1 VFELAIAI
9 FRLRLLFRFQQ
20 NVATLATVRNT
31 ALAIGFATAVAIGL
45 SVWLVGGR
53 GNGEMAAVASEFI
66 LIGFAM
72 FAFVCAVLAAR
83 ATRGRR
89 RIAWICQAV
98 GLAGW
103 AAGEMLWTYFD
114 LVLNTDPFPSVAD
127 AAYLLYPVGAC
138 AALVL
143 YCGGYSR
150 PGRGRMV
157 LDALIVAGSLFE
169 IFWVLVLRDIYEA
182 GAESRF
188 EMGLSLAYPVS
199 DIVVVTVAV
208 LVLGRARPGSRVT
221 LGVLTLGN
229 VLNAMS
235 DSVWVYLDANNAY
248 VNGHLVD
255 VGWIFGL
262 LALGSAALLSRRSLH
277 ADDLKPHVPSRTS
290 SWLPYLPIGL
300 AGAVC
305 APTVIRAPG
314 MTPLLASA
322 MVLISAVLARQFLMV
337 GENRRLLA
345 MVADQALRDPLT
357 GLANRALFHD
367 RLTHAMQLHE
377 RDNQSV
383 TVLSLDLDDF
393 KLVNDSLGH
402 PAGDALLRMVGE
414 RILGCVRS
422 SDTVARLGGDEYA
435 VLMEGTAE
443 QSRLIAHRVVQEFTK
458 SFALDGNE
466 LIIRPSV
473 GLAIVTAADLT
484 TSADVMLKHADMAM
498 YSAKRSRT
506 GDVHTFT
513 PDIVSGERGPL
524 GLRLLAQL
532 RHAIS
537 NVDLTLVYQPKFEL
551 RSGEIV
557 GVEALLRWPHP
568 ERGLLGPDQF
578 LPLVRK
584 HGLMHSVTDLVLAR
598 ALDDAAVWYSKGV
611 GVPVAV
617 NLFAPSLADLNLPRR
632 MVQALEERGLSSN
645 ALTVEITEY
654 LLLDNMN
661 RARTVLTRLRECG
674 IRVAID
680 DFGRGYSA
688 LWYLRELPIDEV
700 KLDKGFIAPILVDRK
715 AAAIVRAV
723 INLAHELDVTTV
735 AEGVEDEKTA
745 TRLREYGCEV
755 AQGFHCSMPLEASVL
770 LETLL
775 SGQVMCCDAADGSQP
790 IQLPRTTRTN
800 GATETDP
807 APASLATGRVAR

>member
-1 VFELAIAI
+1 
-9 FRLRLLFRFQQ
+9 
-20 NVATLATVRNT
+20 
-31 ALAIGFATAVAIGL
+31 
-45 SVWLVGGR
+45 
-53 GNGEMAAVASEFI
+53 
-66 LIGFAM
+66 
-72 FAFVCAVLAAR
+72 
-83 ATRGRR
+83 
-89 RIAWICQAV
+89 
-98 GLAGW
+98 
-103 AAGEMLWTYFD
+103 
-114 LVLNTDPFPSVAD
+114 
-127 AAYLLYPVGAC
+127 
-138 AALVL
+138 
-143 YCGGYSR
+143 
-150 PGRGRMV
+150 
-157 LDALIVAGSLFE
+157 
-169 IFWVLVLRDIYEA
+169 
-182 GAESRF
+182 
-188 EMGLSLAYPVS
+188 
-199 DIVVVTVAV
+199 
-208 LVLGRARPGSRVT
+208 
-221 LGVLTLGN
+221 
-229 VLNAMS
+229 
-235 DSVWVYLDANNAY
+235 
-248 VNGHLVD
+248 
-255 VGWIFGL
+255 
-262 LALGSAALLSRRSLH
+262 
-277 ADDLKPHVPSRTS
+277 
-290 SWLPYLPIGL
+290 
-300 AGAVC
+300 
-305 APTVIRAPG
+305 
-314 MTPLLASA
+314 
-322 MVLISAVLARQFLMV
+322 
-337 GENRRLLA
+337 
-345 MVADQALRDPLT
+345 
-357 GLANRALFHD
+357 
-367 RLTHAMQLHE
+367 
-377 RDNQSV
+377 
-383 TVLSLDLDDF
+383 
-393 KLVNDSLGH
+393 
-402 PAGDALLRMVGE
+402 
-414 RILGCVRS
+414 
-422 SDTVARLGGDEYA
+422 
-435 VLMEGTAE
+435 
-443 QSRLIAHRVVQEFTK
+443 VVQEFTK
-458 SFALDGNE
+458 SFMLDGNE

-473 GLAIVTAADLT
+473 GLAIVAVGDLT

-617 NLFAPSLADLNLPRR
+617 NLFAPSLADLDLPGR

-723 INLAHELDVTTV
+723 INLAHELDVSTV
-735 AEGVEDEKTA
+735 AEGVEDEETA

-755 AQGFHCSMPLEASVL
+755 AQGFHCGVPLEASVL

-775 SGQVMCCDAADGSQP
+775 SGQIKCCETSDGPQP
-790 IQLPRTTRTN
+790 IQLGRPD
-800 GATETDP
+800 GATETDRA
-807 APASLATGRVAR
+807 APASLASARVAP

>member
-1 VFELAIAI
+1 MLLGSPQCQIFLRRLASP
-9 FRLRLLFRFQQ
+9 RLQPS
-20 NVATLATVRNT
+20 VCPHGSLAAGVITR
-31 ALAIGFATAVAIGL
+31 
-45 SVWLVGGR
+45 R
-53 GNGEMAAVASEFI
+53 AVASDFI
-66 LIGFAM
+66 LIGFAV
-72 FAFVCAVLAAR
+72 FACVCAVLAAR
-83 ATRGRR
+83 AARGRR

-103 AAGEMLWTYFD
+103 AAGELLWTYFD
-114 LVLNTDPFPSVAD
+114 LVLNTDPFPSIAD
-127 AAYLLYPVGAC
+127 AAYLMYPVGAC

-143 YCGGYSR
+143 YSGGYSG

-157 LDALIVAGSLFE
+157 LDGLIVAGSLSMAS
-169 IFWVLVLRDIYEA
+169 WVLVLRDVYEA

-188 EMGLSLAYPVS
+188 ELGLSLAYPVS
-199 DIVVVTVAV
+199 DIVVLTVAF
-208 LVLGRARPGSRVT
+208 LVLGRAQPGHRVT
-221 LGVLTLGN
+221 LGLLTLGN
-229 VLNAMS
+229 VLNAVS
-235 DSVWVYLDANNAY
+235 DSAFVYLAANNAY
-248 VNGHLVD
+248 YTGHLVD

-277 ADDLKPHVPSRTS
+277 TEELKPHVPSWMT

-300 AGAVC
+300 AGVVC
-305 APTVIRAPG
+305 TPMVIRTPG
-314 MTPLLASA
+314 MGPLFASS
-322 MVLISAVLARQFLMV
+322 MLLIIAVLARQFLMV
-337 GENRRLLA
+337 RENRRLLA

-377 RDNQSV
+377 RDYQSV
-383 TVLSLDLDDF
+383 TVVSLDLDDF

-402 PAGDALLRMVGE
+402 PAGDALLNMVGE
-414 RILGCVRS
+414 RLLGCVRS
-422 SDTVARLGGDEYA
+422 SDTVARVGGDEYA
-435 VLMEGTAE
+435 VLMEGTVE
-443 QSRLIAHRVVQEFTK
+443 QSRLIAHRVVQEFNK
-458 SFALDGNE
+458 PFVLDGHE

-473 GLAIVTAADLT
+473 GLAIATVGDSTI
-484 TSADVMLKHADMAM
+484 SAEAMLKHADMAM
-498 YSAKRSRT
+498 YTAKRSTT
-506 GDVHTFT
+506 GGVHTFT
-513 PDIVSGERGPL
+513 PGISSGERGPL
-524 GLRLLAQL
+524 GLRLLGQL

-537 NVDLTLVYQPKFEL
+537 NVDLTLVYQPKFDL
-551 RSGEIV
+551 CSGDIV

-578 LPLVRK
+578 LPMVRK
-584 HGLMHSVTDLVLAR
+584 YGLMDSVTDLVLAR

-617 NLFAPSLADLNLPRR
+617 NLFAPSLADLDLPRR
-632 MVQALEERGLSSN
+632 MVHALEERGLSSN
-645 ALTVEITEY
+645 ALSVEITED
-654 LLLDNMN
+654 LLLDNLV

-735 AEGVEDEKTA
+735 AEGVEDAETA

-755 AQGFHCSMPLEASVL
+755 VQGFHYSVPLDGSVL

-775 SGQVMCCDAADGSQP
+775 SRQVQWCDATDGPQP
-790 IQLPRTTRTN
+790 IHVERTN
-800 GATETDP
+800 GATEADR
-807 APASLATGRVAR
+807 APASLVTTRVAR

>member
-1 VFELAIAI
+1 MVPHIPP
-9 FRLRLLFRFQQ
+9 
-20 NVATLATVRNT
+20 
-31 ALAIGFATAVAIGL
+31 AIGFATAAAIGV
-45 SVWLVGGR
+45 SAWLVGR
-53 GNGEMAAVASEFI
+53 WGNHEAAAVASQFI
-66 LIGFAM
+66 LIGFAV
-72 FAFVCAVLAAR
+72 FACVCAVLAAR
-83 ATRGRR
+83 AARGRP

-103 AAGEMLWTYFD
+103 AAGEVLWTYFD
-114 LVLNTDPFPSVAD
+114 LVLNTDPFPSIAD
-127 AAYLLYPVGAC
+127 AAYLIYPIGAC

-143 YCGGYSR
+143 YCGGFSG

-157 LDALIVAGSLFE
+157 LDGLIVAGSLFQAY
-169 IFWVLVLRDIYEA
+169 WVLVLRDVYEA

-188 EMGLSLAYPVS
+188 ELGLSLAYPVS
-199 DIVVVTVAV
+199 DIVVVTVAF
-208 LVLGRARPGSRVT
+208 LVLGRAQPGHRVT
-221 LGVLTLGN
+221 LALLTLGN
-229 VLNAMS
+229 VLNAVS
-235 DSVWVYLDANNAY
+235 DSVFVYLDANNAY
-248 VNGHLVD
+248 YTGHLVD
-255 VGWIFGL
+255 VGWILGL

-277 ADDLKPHVPSRTS
+277 TEELKPHVPSRMT

-300 AGAVC
+300 AGVVC
-305 APTVIRAPG
+305 TPMVIRTPG
-314 MTPLLASA
+314 MAPLFASS
-322 MVLISAVLARQFLMV
+322 MLLISAVLARQFLMV
-337 GENRRLLA
+337 RENRRLLA

-402 PAGDALLRMVGE
+402 PAGDALLIMVGE
-414 RILGCVRS
+414 RLRGCVRS
-422 SDTVARLGGDEYA
+422 SDTVARVGGDEYA
-435 VLMEGTAE
+435 VLMEGTVE
-443 QSRLIAHRVVQEFTK
+443 HSRLIAHRVVQEFNK
-458 SFALDGNE
+458 PFVLDGHD
-466 LIIRPSV
+466 LLVRPSV
-473 GLAIVTAADLT
+473 GLAIATAGDST
-484 TSADVMLKHADMAM
+484 ISADAMLKHADMAM

-506 GDVHTFT
+506 GGAHTFT
-513 PDIVSGERGPL
+513 PGIGSGERGPL
-524 GLRLLAQL
+524 GRRLLGQL

-537 NVDLTLVYQPKFEL
+537 NVDLTLVYQPKFDL
-551 RSGEIV
+551 CTGDIV

-568 ERGLLGPDQF
+568 EHGLLGPDQF
-578 LPLVRK
+578 LPMVRK
-584 HGLMHSVTDLVLAR
+584 HGLMDSVTDLVLAR
-598 ALDDAAVWYSKGV
+598 ALDDAAVWHSKGV

-617 NLFAPSLADLNLPRR
+617 NLFAPSLADLDLPGR
-632 MVQALEERGLSSN
+632 MVHALEERGLSSN
-645 ALTVEITEY
+645 ALSVEITED
-654 LLLDNMN
+654 LLLDNMA

-735 AEGVEDEKTA
+735 AEGVEDAETA

-755 AQGFHCSMPLEASVL
+755 AQGFHCSVPLDASVL

-775 SGQVMCCDAADGSQP
+775 SRQAECCDAADGPQP
-790 IQLPRTTRTN
+790 FQLARN
-800 GATETDP
+800 GGATETNRAAACLVAARP
-807 APASLATGRVAR
+807 ANAPVTAKSS

>member
-1 VFELAIAI
+1 VPNIPP
-9 FRLRLLFRFQQ
+9 
-20 NVATLATVRNT
+20 
-31 ALAIGFATAVAIGL
+31 AIGFAAAAAIGL
-45 SVWLVGGR
+45 SAWLVCGW
-53 GNGEMAAVASEFI
+53 GNDQTAAVASEFI
-66 LIGFAM
+66 LIGFAV

-83 ATRGRR
+83 AARGRR

-103 AAGEMLWTYFD
+103 AVGEMLWTYFD
-114 LVLNTDPFPSVAD
+114 LVLHTDPFPSIAD

-169 IFWVLVLRDIYEA
+169 IFWVLVLRDVYEA

-188 EMGLSLAYPVS
+188 ELGLSLAYPVS

-221 LGVLTLGN
+221 LGLLTLGN
-229 VLNAMS
+229 VLNATS

-248 VNGHLVD
+248 VNGDLVD
-255 VGWIFGL
+255 VGWILGL
-262 LALGSAALLSRRSLH
+262 LVLGSAALLSRRSVH
-277 ADDLKPHVPSRTS
+277 ADDLTPHVSSRTS

-305 APTVIRAPG
+305 APMVIRTPG
-314 MTPLLASA
+314 MAPLLASS
-322 MVLISAVLARQFLMV
+322 MVLIGAVLARQFLMV

-367 RLTHAMQLHE
+367 RLTHAMQLLNE

-402 PAGDALLRMVGE
+402 PAGDALLKMVGE

-443 QSRLIAHRVVQEFTK
+443 QSRLIAHRVVQEFSR
-458 SFALDGNE
+458 SFVLDGHE

-473 GLAIVTAADLT
+473 GLAVVTARDLT

-498 YSAKRSRT
+498 YSAKRSSI
-506 GDVHTFT
+506 GGVHTFT

-524 GLRLLAQL
+524 GLRLLGQL

-537 NVDLTLVYQPKFEL
+537 NVDLTLVYQPKFDL
-551 RSGEIV
+551 RTGEIV

-568 ERGLLGPDQF
+568 ERGLLSPDQF
-578 LPLVRK
+578 LPMVRK

-598 ALDDAAVWYSKGV
+598 ALDDAAVWHSKGV

-617 NLFAPSLADLNLPRR
+617 NLFAPSLADLELPGR
-632 MVQALEERGLSSN
+632 MVQALEERGLRSN
-645 ALTVEITEY
+645 ALAVEITED

-735 AEGVEDEKTA
+735 AEGVEDAETA

-755 AQGFHCSMPLEASVL
+755 AQGFHCGVPLDAPAM

-775 SGQVMCCDAADGSQP
+775 SGQVKCCEAPDGPQP
-790 IQLPRTTRTN
+790 IQLGRTN
-800 GATETDP
+800 GATETDSAAACLVAAGP
-807 APASLATGRVAR
+807 VKTTATARVAR